1 MIKRTV
7 TYTNFDGVE
16 VKEDLYFHLSKAEMT
31 EMEVSIPGGLG
42 NAIQTIIKSGDNGEL
57 LKLFKTIILKAY
69 GVKSEDGRRFIKTDR
84 LIEEFVQ
91 TEAYSELFMSLLQ
104 SDDGAAAFIKGIMP
118 PDVVKQADATQ
129 LPK

>member
-7 TYTNFDGVE
+7 IYTNFDGVE

-42 NAIQTIIKSGDNGEL
+42 NAIQTIIKSGDNSEL

-69 GVKSEDGRRFIKTDR
+69 GVKSEDGRRFIKSDR